1 MRFFNK
7 AKKADDATNHS
18 PLGGEIAPQPAPDPV
33 GEGAEEVVLDRE
45 DQKNKIELSRTK
57 TEDIIYP
64 TGLKLT
70 ALLLS
75 TFISMFL
82 VALVSRAS
90 SCIATLHRCMPT
102 LHSSCSKLMG
112 PLQDRLII
120 STAIP
125 QITDDFHSETDIGW
139 YGSAYMLTNCAFQLS
154 FGKFYTFYS
163 VKYVFLIAIAFFE
176 VGSAVCGA
184 APNSVAFI
192 VGRAIAGV
200 GSAGIMSGT
209 ITVIVY
215 AVPLHRRPM
224 FQGLYGAVFGIASVV
239 GPLLGGAFTS
249 NVTWRWCFY
258 INLPFGGIAMV
269 FIYFLLQIPD
279 RATTHLPNREK
290 LAQLDS
296 IGLSFLL
303 PGVICLLLALQ
314 WGGSKYAWAS
324 GRIIALLVLAGVLF
338 IGFVIVQ
345 IFKPDTATVPP
356 KIFKQRSILAGAWAT
371 FTLGGSMMVVVYYLP
386 IWFQAIEHVSAIQ
399 SGIRL
404 LPMVLPMVLASIITG
419 AATARIGYY
428 TPFMLFGSTLIAI
441 AAGLLTTLQ
450 VDTSEGKWFG
460 YQVLVS

>member
-1 MRFFNK
+1 
-7 AKKADDATNHS
+7 
-18 PLGGEIAPQPAPDPV
+18 
-33 GEGAEEVVLDRE
+33 
-45 DQKNKIELSRTK
+45 
-57 TEDIIYP
+57 
-64 TGLKLT
+64 
-70 ALLLS
+70 
-75 TFISMFL
+75 
-82 VALVSRAS
+82 
-90 SCIATLHRCMPT
+90 
-102 LHSSCSKLMG
+102 MG
-112 PLQDRLII
+112 TLQDRLII

-139 YGSAYMLTNCAFQLS
+139 YGSAYMLTTCAFQLS

-163 VKYVFLIAIAFFE
+163 VKYVFLSAIAFFE
-176 VGSAVCGA
+176 VGSAICGA

-215 AVPLHRRPM
+215 AVPLHKRPM
-224 FQGLYGAVFGIASVV
+224 FQGLFGAVFGIASVI
-239 GPLLGGAFTS
+239 GPLLGGVFTS

-296 IGLSFLL
+296 LGLLFLL
-303 PGVICLLLALQ
+303 PGVVCLLLALQ
-314 WGGSKYAWAS
+314 WGGSKYTWAS
-324 GRIIALLVLAGVLF
+324 GRIIALLVLAGVLL
-338 IGFVIVQ
+338 IGFVLVQ
-345 IFKPDTATVPP
+345 IFKPNTATVPP
-356 KIFKQRSILAGAWAT
+356 RIFKQRSILAGAWAT
-371 FTLGGSMMVVVYYLP
+371 FALGGSMMVVVYYLP
-386 IWFQAIEHVSAIQ
+386 IWFQAIEHVSAVQ

-404 LPMVLPMVLASIITG
+404 LPMVLPMVLASIVTG

-428 TPFMLFGSTLIAI
+428 TPFMLFGSVLLAVG
-441 AAGLLTTLQ
+441 AGLLTTLQ
-450 VDTSEGKWFG
+450 VDTSEGMWFG